1 MGVFMRRLGNT
12 RALELYREEMLAA
25 GMSPATVRLRLYQ
38 LDRWANACPVAVLL
52 AQPEHVV
59 QFMASQPWGPE
70 TRKSMRSALRAF
82 YGWAVDRGLASV
94 DATAKLPRVRVP
106 KGEPKPVPESVLAA
120 AMDGADVE
128 TWRMLVL
135 GAYAGLR
142 RAEIA
147 RVHVEQVTD
156 QGLRVTG
163 KGGHTRVVP
172 MHPLVSQALDDCA
185 GWRFPSTAR
194 PGRPVGPDYVH
205 DRVSRVLPHPWSTH
219 TLRHRFASRAYATT
233 RDLRAVQ
240 TLLGHSTP
248 ETTARYVLVPDDSLA
263 AAVAGL

>member
-1 MGVFMRRLGNT
+1 MRRLGNF
-12 RALELYREEMLAA
+12 RALELYRQELMAA
-25 GMSPATVRLRLYQ
+25 GISPGTIRLRVYQ
-38 LDRWANACPVAVLL
+38 LDMWARACPVDLLL
-52 AQPEHVV
+52 AKPEHLVT
-59 QFMASQPWGPE
+59 FMAAQEWGAE
-70 TRKSMRSALRAF
+70 TRKSMRSALRSF
-82 YGWAVDRGLASV
+82 YGWAFEHGLTGA
-94 DATAKLPRVRVP
+94 DATVKLPRVRVP

-120 AMDGADVE
+120 AMDRADAE

-135 GAYAGLR
+135 GAFAGLR

-147 RVHVEQVTD
+147 RVHLDLVTD
-156 QGLRVTG
+156 QGLRITG

-172 MHPLVSQALDDCA
+172 MHPLVSQALEGCQ

-194 PGRPVGPDYVH
+194 PGKPVGPDYVH
-205 DRVSRVLPHPWSTH
+205 DRVSRVLPRPWTTH
-219 TLRHRFASRAYATT
+219 TLRHRFASRAYANT